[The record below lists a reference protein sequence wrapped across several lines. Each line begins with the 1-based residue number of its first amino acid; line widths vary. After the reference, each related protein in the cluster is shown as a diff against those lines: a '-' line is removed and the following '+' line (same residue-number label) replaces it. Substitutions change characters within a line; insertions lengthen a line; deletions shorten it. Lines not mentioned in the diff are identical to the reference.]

1 MMPLPHLLRALALAL
16 IVLFSINLTA
26 QAGPGNKTKGKAPVE
41 KVSKVGQYQGYGEP
55 QYKGYQYSSLYLTMT
70 DSTMI
75 ATDVFL
81 PKGIKAGTKV
91 PTLLYVTR
99 YTRSLRAKWPLSWLK
114 NPVLVVVNEA
124 EVKYFTSHGYAVLI
138 VDARGTGASSG
149 RRTMEFSPEEV
160 ADGGQ
165 VVDWIIAQPWSNG
178 KVGTSGISYGATT
191 AEQLLLNQH
200 PAVKACIPR
209 SGILDLYNH
218 IMFPGGV
225 RQAQF
230 IDIWGFT
237 TRSLDQNDLSV
248 FGKKAKRLIKGIQP
262 VQGDKKK
269 AYFNE
274 NLLVHKGNFDVYE
287 GIKVVT
293 CREDK
298 HPDLSRSS
306 NEFSTH
312 YQIERVAN
320 SGSAIYRIGGW
331 YDGALTKS
339 IIEGFWN
346 TPNTDKVLIGPW
358 DHGPAD
364 NASPWSPTTERGFD
378 IYAEMLRYFD
388 FHLKGIDNQ
397 LPNDD
402 KFHYYTVGEEKWKST
417 NVWPPAYVKDQTFYL
432 SANNSIVYEA
442 KDVQNGSTIYPID
455 YEANTDSH
463 SRWNSLTTLYKNGP
477 TTYGNRREPSDKLL
491 HYDYA
496 PFETDVELTGSAIA
510 HLFISADA
518 TNADVFV
525 YIEDVHPDGKTVYMV
540 TEGMLRGIHRK
551 VAEDTDTYKQ
561 IGPYHSYTQ
570 ADMQPMVPGEVTEF
584 ALDLLPISYQFKAGH
599 RLRISIAGA
608 DKLHFDS
615 PTERPTQLTLHCS
628 EQYPSRV
635 LLPLAVW
642 E

>member
-1 MMPLPHLLRALALAL
+1 MMPSFFHFRAVFWALLL
-16 IVLFSINLTA
+16 LFNLSSYA
-26 QAGPGNKTKGKAPVE
+26 APGDKGKGKPAVE
-41 KVSKVGQYQGYGEP
+41 KISKVGQYQGYSDAE
-55 QYKGYQYSSLYLTMT
+55 YKGYKYSSLYLTMR
-70 DSTMI
+70 DSVMI

-81 PKGIKAGTKV
+81 PKGLEAGEKV
-91 PTLLYVTR
+91 PTILYVTR
-99 YTRSLRAKWPLSWLK
+99 YTRSLRAKWPLNWLK
-114 NPVLVVVNEA
+114 NPVLVVVNEK
-124 EVKYFTSHGYAVLI
+124 EVAYFTSHGYAVLI
-138 VDARGTGASSG
+138 VDARGTGASSS

-165 VVDWIIAQPWSNG
+165 VVDWIVAQPWSNG

-209 SGILDLYNH
+209 SGILDLYSH

-269 AYFNE
+269 VHFKE
-274 NLLVHKGNFDVYE
+274 NIAVHKGNFDVYE
-287 GIKVVT
+287 GIQVVT

-298 HPDLSRSS
+298 HPEMSRSS
-306 NEFSTH
+306 NEYSTH
-312 YQIERVAN
+312 YQIDRVAN
-320 SGSAIYRIGGW
+320 CGSGIYRIGGW

-378 IYAEMLRYFD
+378 VYGEMLRYFD
-388 FHLKGIDNQ
+388 FYLKGIDNQ
-397 LPNDD
+397 VLNDD
-402 KFHYYTVGEEKWKST
+402 KFYYYTVGEEKWKST
-417 NVWPPAYVKDQTFYL
+417 NVWPPAYVANKTVYL
-432 SANNSIVYEA
+432 SANNSLVNNSST
-442 KDVQNGSTIYPID
+442 VQNGSNVYKVD
-455 YEANTDSH
+455 YDANTDIH
-463 SRWNSLTTLYKNGP
+463 SRWNSLTTLYKSGP
-477 TTYGNRREPSDKLL
+477 TTYGNRQAPSDKLL
-491 HYDYA
+491 HYDFA
-496 PFETDVELTGSAIA
+496 PFDADVELTGSAIA
-510 HLFISADA
+510 HLFISCDT

-551 VAEDTDTYKQ
+551 VGEDTDGYKQ
-561 IGPYHSYTQ
+561 LGPYHSYTR
-570 ADMQPMVPGEVTEF
+570 ADMQPMVPGQVTEF
-584 ALDLLPISYQFKAGH
+584 ALDLLPISYQFKKGH
-599 RLRISIAGA
+599 SLRISIAGA

-615 PTERPTQLTLHCS
+615 PAEKPTVLELHCS
-628 EQYPSRV
+628 PEYPSRV
-635 LLPLAVW
+635 VLPLAGR
-642 E
+642 